1 MEKIKAILHNKWFGF
16 IFWSLLYILWF
27 VVWTGNLWLL
37 LGELVI
43 VDLYFTHFLSR
54 LIGRR
59 NLYVYLLPPQPDL
72 QIHLR
77 VGQRNRFRNG
87 RRLAHPHLRL
97 PDVRH
102 PVVVDGVVASHRR
115 LPLREQGGLRPPDAQ
130 HAGVVPLRTPY
141 DALLADEEILLGVH
155 PMAVPPAQRIAQHRA
170 QRRGGLQLPR
180 RRHGAAPS
188 GRTPPTTTCC
198 ANTSARWAP
207 GRAARNCSATTRSSP
222 VRSTNARTTSN
233 AAWPSPATRSKSWA
247 AKSMSTTSRRLPS
260 RASSTC
266 IR

>member
-1 MEKIKAILHNKWFGF
+1 MVRLH
-16 IFWSLLYILWF
+16 LLEPPLYP
-27 VVWTGNLWLL
+27 VVRHLDGQPVAAAGRTGHRRPLL
-37 LGELVI
+37 HAFPLAAHRPAQPRMV
-43 VDLYFTHFLSR
+43 
-54 LIGRR
+54 
-59 NLYVYLLPPQPDL
+59 PPQSDL

-141 DALLADEEILLGVH
+141 DALLTDEEILLGVH

-180 RRHGAAPS
+180 RRHGAAPAA
-188 GRTPPTTTCC
+188 GRHLL
-198 ANTSARWAP
+198 R
-207 GRAARNCSATTRSSP
+207 RAARIPAHAGRQGGPRETVPRLHGHHPSGRQARELHQTLRGHRRRLAQNRGRRSL
-222 VRSTNARTTSN
+222 RQR
-233 AAWPSPATRSKSWA
+233 R
-247 AKSMSTTSRRLPS
+247 RRLPS